1 MWSKQGRLGCRTA
14 QNNRLNELRIHRN
27 RRPKSGLIV
36 ELGTRSETAACTAG
50 ERPSGADR
58 IRQIRRA
65 YAAVQPIARNL
76 S

>member
-1 MWSKQGRLGCRTA
+1 MWSKQGRLRCRTA
-14 QNNRLNELRIHRN
+14 QNNRLNKLRIHRN

-36 ELGTRSETAACTAG
+36 ELGTPSKTAACTAAQW
-50 ERPSGADR
+50 PSGADR
-58 IRQIRRA
+58 IRQISLA